1 MKKVPQFTPTGCL
14 MNAIRRDH
22 ERNDEGCTTMGMRS
36 TREVAE
42 FCSLKPDRAR
52 RELWKLVDVGLVDV
66 YDGIGV
72 SGGEGNLWVL
82 KDLPKP
88 GAKVKVIRPIGARD
102 TEVEATLIDYIPS
115 CILPVQVA
123 FADGERTGYLHQEIR
138 EIIHG

>member
-1 MKKVPQFTPTGCL
+1 MKRVPQYTPTGCL

-22 ERNDEGCTTMGMRS
+22 EKIGEGCTTMGMRS

-42 FCSLKPDRAR
+42 FTGLKPDRVR

-66 YDGIGV
+66 YDGKGV

-82 KDLPKP
+82 KDLPIP
-88 GAKVKVIRPIGARD
+88 GTKLKVIRPIGAVD
-102 TEVEATLIDYIPS
+102 QVVEATLIGYVS
-115 CILPVQVA
+115 SAVLPVQVS

-138 EIIHG
+138 EIVNV

>member
-1 MKKVPQFTPTGCL
+1 MKRVPQYTPTGCL

-22 ERNDEGCTTMGMRS
+22 EKIGEGCTTMGMRS

-42 FCSLKPDRAR
+42 FTGLKPDRVR

-66 YDGIGV
+66 YDGKGV

-82 KDLPKP
+82 KDLPIP
-88 GAKVKVIRPIGARD
+88 GTKLKVIRPIGAVD
-102 TEVEATLIDYIPS
+102 QVVEATLIGYVPS
-115 CILPVQVA
+115 AVLPVQVS

-138 EIIHG
+138 EIVNV